1 MESAD
6 NISKPSPILLSQE
19 SVSHSTPSKKC
30 TTSNPTNCQSGFTV
44 SEAYEVFG
52 EMSPNSS
59 SQFVTYAAL
68 QESKKHYDATNAT
81 HSPSYTKLIERQRF
95 LDTKMN
101 DYDPV
106 EKKGCKL

>member
-1 MESAD
+1 MEPTN
-6 NISKPSPILLSQE
+6 NITNPSPILLSQE
-19 SVSHSTPSKKC
+19 SVMNSTPSKKC
-30 TTSNPTNCQSGFTV
+30 TTSNPTTQSGFTV

-81 HSPSYTKLIERQRF
+81 YSPSYTKLIERQRF
-95 LDTKMN
+95 LDTRMK
-101 DYDPV
+101 DCDPV